1 MTKGPIAKQ
10 IVIFAIPLFLG
21 NLFQQLYNTAD
32 SFVVGNLLGD
42 DALAGVTSSGSLIF
56 LLVGFFSGIAMG
68 AGVVIARYYGAGD
81 VESMRKAIHTS
92 LLFFFLSGVVFS
104 VAGALGAEFMLKLM
118 KTPDEVLPQATEYVR
133 TYFAGLVTMIMYN
146 ICMGIM
152 QAVGNSRHPLYYL
165 ILSSLVNVALDYIFI
180 GVFGWGVASAAI
192 ATVISQLLSASL
204 CLVQLFTVKSSYRVR
219 LRELR
224 IDRNMLKLI
233 LKYGLPSGFQNS
245 VISIANVVVQSHI
258 NGFGPEAMA
267 GCGAFSKIEGFAFLP
282 VTCFSAAMTTFVSQN
297 LGAGDVKRAKKGA
310 RFGIIT
316 AVAAAEVIGVIIIL
330 TAPYL
335 IDAFTES
342 SEALRF
348 GVDKAR
354 ICCGFFFL
362 CALCH
367 CLAAVL
373 RGAGKAVVPMAAM
386 LACWCL
392 IRVTIL
398 FIFVPILGTIDIVN
412 WVYPITWFLCAAA
425 LLIYYFNAK
434 WYKGFNKK
442 ADTGEYTGIS
452 EEQERIEV

>member
-1 MTKGPIAKQ
+1 MNMTQGPIAKQ

-32 SFVVGNLLGD
+32 TFVVGRLLGD
-42 DALAGVTSSGSLIF
+42 DALAAVSSSGSLIF

-68 AGVVIARYYGAGD
+68 AGVVIARFYGAGD
-81 VESMRKAIHTS
+81 VTGMRKAIHTS
-92 LLFFFLSGVVFS
+92 LVFFFLAGVVFS
-104 VAGALGAEFMLKLM
+104 IAGALCARYMLLLM
-118 KTPDEVLPQATEYVR
+118 NTPEEVLPQATEYVS

-152 QAVGNSRHPLYYL
+152 QAVGDSRHPLYYL
-165 ILSSLVNVALDYIFI
+165 IVSSLVNICLDYAFI
-180 GVFGWGVASAAI
+180 GLCGFGVWSAAI
-192 ATVISQLLSASL
+192 ATVISQLLSVCL
-204 CLVQLFTVKSSYRVR
+204 CLGRLLRIKADYRVR
-219 LRELR
+219 LKELR
-224 IDRNMLKLI
+224 IDRETLVMI

-258 NGFGPEAMA
+258 NQFGPEAMA
-267 GCGAFSKIEGFAFLP
+267 GCGAYAKIEGFAFLP
-282 VTCFSAAMTTFVSQN
+282 VTCFSAAITTFVSQN
-297 LGAGDVKRAKKGA
+297 LGAGDVARAKKGA
-310 RFGIIT
+310 RFGILT
-316 AVAAAEVIGVIIIL
+316 AVTAAEVMGGLIIL

-342 SEALRF
+342 DAALAF
-348 GVDKAR
+348 GVDKSR

-373 RGAGKAVVPMAAM
+373 RGAGRAVVPMAAM

-412 WVYPITWFLCAAA
+412 WVYPITWFLCASA
-425 LLIYYFNAK
+425 LAVYYFKADWAK
-434 WYKGFNKK
+434 QKK
-442 ADTGEYTGIS
+442 APGQSDAAPDAA
-452 EEQERIEV
+452 

>member
-1 MTKGPIAKQ
+1 MNMTEGPIAKQ

-32 SFVVGNLLGD
+32 TFVVGNLLGD
-42 DALAGVTSSGSLIF
+42 DALAGVSSSGSLIF

-68 AGVVIARYYGAGD
+68 AGVVIARFFGAGD
-81 VESMRKAIHTS
+81 VANMRKAIHTS
-92 LLFFFLSGVVFS
+92 LVFFFLSGIVFS
-104 VAGALGAEFMLKLM
+104 VAGAFGAEMMLKLM
-118 KTPDEVLPQATEYVR
+118 NTPDEVLPLATDYVR
-133 TYFAGLVTMIMYN
+133 TYFAGLVTMVMYN
-146 ICMGIM
+146 VCMGIL
-152 QAVGNSRHPLYYL
+152 QAVGDSRHPLYYL
-165 ILSSLVNVALDYIFI
+165 ILSSVVNIALDVIFI
-180 GVFGWGVASAAI
+180 DVFELGVGSAAF
-192 ATVISQLLSASL
+192 ATVISQLLSVML
-204 CLVQLFTVKSSYRVR
+204 CLFRLLRVKTDYRVK

-224 IDRNMLKLI
+224 IDREMLAMI

-258 NGFGPEAMA
+258 NGFGADAMA
-267 GCGAFSKIEGFAFLP
+267 GCGAFAKIEGFAFLP
-282 VTCFSAAMTTFVSQN
+282 VTCFSAAITTFVSQN
-297 LGAGDVKRAKKGA
+297 LGADNAARAKKGA

-316 AVAAAEVIGVIIIL
+316 AVLLAEVIGGIIIL
-330 TAPYL
+330 TAQYL
-335 IDAFTES
+335 IDAFTQS
-342 SEALRF
+342 KEALGF

-412 WVYPITWFLCAAA
+412 WVYPITWFLCASV
-425 LLIYYFNAK
+425 LLIYYF
-434 WYKGFNKK
+434 K
-442 ADTGEYTGIS
+442 ADWANAFNREKLKEGIADG
-452 EEQERIEV
+452 